1 MADGVE
7 SDDEQ
12 KIERKIS
19 LKNEGFVRQVL
30 NYVDDGS
37 NIHIGISHDMS
48 VILFANNKDKYVV
61 EKTKLE
67 DNHGRALPEIFGHNI

>member
-1 MADGVE
+1 
-7 SDDEQ
+7 
-12 KIERKIS
+12 
-19 LKNEGFVRQVL
+19 
-30 NYVDDGS
+30 
-37 NIHIGISHDMS
+37 MS